1 MKENDNEF
9 LRALHEEKIRTQ
21 NERAELITVK
31 LAFITVLFGLS
42 SVNLG
47 IQITDIFWLLYF
59 VPLVAI
65 SYDLYIMSA
74 DSRIKRIGI
83 FLGRHPDSLAG
94 KAEKEWEKFCA
105 SYRDGLAPSANIFFS
120 IIVTLGAAVIIH
132 TQQNWTE
139 NFLRLWFAVWLVIS
153 LAVIITLWIRHQKLI
168 RSIGDYEP
176 YEKESQTGHRSSSFF
191 WF

>member
-1 MKENDNEF
+1 MEENDQEF

-42 SVNLG
+42 SVNLR
-47 IQITDIFWLLYF
+47 IEIADIFWLLYF

-83 FLGRHPDSLAG
+83 FLGRHPASLAG

-105 SYRDGLAPSANIFFS
+105 SYQRRIGSFCQYFLLHNSNLRS
-120 IIVTLGAAVIIH
+120 GSYH
-132 TQQNWTE
+132 TQSAE
-139 NFLRLWFAVWLVIS
+139 L
-153 LAVIITLWIRHQKLI
+153 
-168 RSIGDYEP
+168 D
-176 YEKESQTGHRSSSFF
+176 
-191 WF
+191 

>member
-1 MKENDNEF
+1 MEESDSEF

-21 NERAELITVK
+21 NERADFVTRK

-47 IQITDIFWLLYF
+47 IKITEIYWLLYF

-83 FLGRHPDSLAG
+83 FLGRNPVSKAG
-94 KAEKEWEKFCA
+94 RAEREWERFCT
-105 SYRDGLAPSANIFFS
+105 SYRDGLAPSANMFFS
-120 IIVTLGAAVIIH
+120 VIVTVAAAMFIH
-132 TQQNWTE
+132 SQRTWLDGYTKI
-139 NFLRLWFAVWLVIS
+139 WFASWLVLSTSAIVG
-153 LAVIITLWIRHQKLI
+153 LWLRHETLIK
-168 RSIGDYEP
+168 SIGSYKPRKGEDLQDW
-176 YEKESQTGHRSSSFF
+176 S
-191 WF
+191 